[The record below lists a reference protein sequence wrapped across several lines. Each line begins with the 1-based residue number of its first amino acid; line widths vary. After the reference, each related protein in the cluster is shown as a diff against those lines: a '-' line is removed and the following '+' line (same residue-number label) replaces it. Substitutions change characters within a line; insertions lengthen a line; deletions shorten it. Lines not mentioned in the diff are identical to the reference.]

1 MISEIKYV
9 KVEFIIQRV
18 KVHNSEKE
26 KEKYLFININV
37 KIGSEN
43 IFYQDIATII
53 AKLSAIK
60 S

>member
-18 KVHNSEKE
+18 KVHNLEKE
-26 KEKYLFININV
+26 KEKHLFININV

-43 IFYQDIATII
+43 IFYQI
-53 AKLSAIK
+53 LQQ
-60 S
+60 